1 MSFILILENLNN
13 NRLYLQTASL
23 QDNNVKVT
31 NRYDIVDPIQPFF
44 PYSIRSKEIL
54 KVNELI
60 GEIDK
65 IDVGLIT
72 RGMQLNKISYRT
84 SDIENKKTPITLV
97 KKNTKFK
104 DVDLDEYMNDEFKP
118 VLNFPVIYY
127 GFEPNVKTHVGSS
140 QKFLY
145 YGFGLK
151 FNTDI
156 QFSLKYQL

>member
-1 MSFILILENLNN
+1 MIRKQFYLDLLENLNN

-31 NRYDIVDPIQPFF
+31 IDTPDIVDPIQ
-44 PYSIRSKEIL
+44 YSSRAAFVVKEIL

-72 RGMQLNKISYRT
+72 RGMQLNKILYRT

-97 KKNTKFK
+97 
-104 DVDLDEYMNDEFKP
+104 E
-118 VLNFPVIYY
+118 
-127 GFEPNVKTHVGSS
+127 
-140 QKFLY
+140 
-145 YGFGLK
+145 
-151 FNTDI
+151 
-156 QFSLKYQL
+156 KY